1 MENNSQDGGS
11 PSRTTQMPVQMMNQM
26 SEQLN
31 AIHRDQQ
38 HIRNERDNDR
48 EETRAQVQALES
60 AIATPNHTSSEDIV
74 NSVLQRLGLVPLV
87 LNTTSPAN
95 IHSPQ
100 QGQLPAKKKPTLPN
114 PQRLDR
120 TRKLFCPWLLQM
132 RSKLHVDGPALGG
145 SFDQFVY
152 IYSQLDK
159 TPQAIAAAY
168 LEKGGLDGLSN
179 PVDFL
184 KYMSTCY
191 ADPNIEQ
198 RALSR
203 LETIRQG
210 PQENFAIFLPK
221 FEKELAD
228 SGGASW
234 DNAVKINFL
243 KRVISGELRSH
254 LAGQLSLL
262 TKRSNPSE
270 LISTNFDSIIVAE
283 NSQVVKLRARTRFQR
298 LRTHSRHLQER
309 KRPQTRWIG
318 TTKIGKAGSKHNP
331 GKTKNKTGF
340 SCYRCG

>member
-243 KRVISGELRSH
+243 KRVISGELPLQSLGANLDELRFYNRSREQSS
-254 LAGQLSLL
+254 GQAKS
-262 TKRSNPSE
+262 KN
-270 LISTNFDSIIVAE
+270 
-283 NSQVVKLRARTRFQR
+283 QV
-298 LRTHSRHLQER
+298 S
-309 KRPQTRWIG
+309 
-318 TTKIGKAGSKHNP
+318 
-331 GKTKNKTGF
+331 KTKNSFQTPAGEETPSDPMDWDYKNREG
-340 SCYRCG
+340 RKQA